1 MFIPHPTTNLPPDKL
16 ELTMSRIKDEL
27 AAHEGKTLKI
37 TMSTEQVIVGQVEE
51 LEEDHAVLRD
61 ITGGH
66 ARRLLV
72 YYTIFLSLFI
82 SHNKDVSRDIA

>member
-1 MFIPHPTTNLPPDKL
+1 MVIPHPTTNLPPDKL

-27 AAHEGKTLKI
+27 AAHEGKTLRI

-61 ITGGH
+61 ITGGRQIV
-66 ARRLLV
+66 AYEYIVTFQEVQDLRIV
-72 YYTIFLSLFI
+72 
-82 SHNKDVSRDIA
+82 